1 MGNSIYA
8 KLAKTMENDGV
19 AVPAVL
25 YDIPEGMSEKPGC
38 DKGDAFLFKLIHFSD
53 EILPSAQRNELL
65 EALSENLGKSLS
77 LRLTLSL
84 ALMGGAYREQL
95 NYLGLYDILEKK
107 GKPSRCSGRI
117 YDANKRTF
125 NVGSSIINRYES
137 KFEDLSQTYYYL
149 TELGRELSLDAL
161 TLNGRFPNADR
172 LLLRDVISTHQ
183 ANLEHGSGYNDLYA
197 YILGNSLYPA
207 YFGFDTEVV
216 VNYGDGSHD
225 GMADSY
231 FVADAAVKTF
241 YNAKDGLF
249 RCCQQDYIEVDTG
262 SQNIDVIADKLHRY
276 SQMVGSRVNDEDIP
290 LTELIFLS
298 HPHGLCSSVGR
309 LVINDDAFARAIN
322 HSLSDDVM
330 IVQMLQKAY
339 YPGENSISSLY
350 YAIFNDNRMAW
361 VTTPDNG
368 LLYNSA
374 ASIRTQAL
382 STLNRLIIMGFGS
395 CSIDA
400 LWSLMA
406 LSRSD
411 SAVSA
416 YNVKYIRY
424 SDIYEKRKGVLLSEA
439 VKCLKTSHPDSY
451 RILNQLCFKGFS
463 VASCFGGDMYRTYF
477 TLHPQFT
484 GCTSCLLEVL
494 AKNKYLDRLNIANA
508 RFAPFIELKDDRHS
522 LVLKNAL
529 ALKDG
534 SVICIEDIDADY
546 GSRVRCSSFI
556 SSYSWS
562 LASADIRRFTLC
574 VICDDECSAYNFLIK
589 HCLRSLDNRSLA
601 SADNISKCG
610 DVPCNLPLFI
620 PRGLLLA
627 HMQGFNSKA
636 GIFTFKS
643 LNAYMKLRQ
652 AYNDNNKISGSS
664 FSSYF
669 EKNISS
675 DDVQADL
682 AYF

>member
-1 MGNSIYA
+1 M
-8 KLAKTMENDGV
+8 
-19 AVPAVL
+19 
-25 YDIPEGMSEKPGC
+25 
-38 DKGDAFLFKLIHFSD
+38 
-53 EILPSAQRNELL
+53 
-65 EALSENLGKSLS
+65 
-77 LRLTLSL
+77 
-84 ALMGGAYREQL
+84 
-95 NYLGLYDILEKK
+95 
-107 GKPSRCSGRI
+107 
-117 YDANKRTF
+117 
-125 NVGSSIINRYES
+125 
-137 KFEDLSQTYYYL
+137 
-149 TELGRELSLDAL
+149 
-161 TLNGRFPNADR
+161 
-172 LLLRDVISTHQ
+172 
-183 ANLEHGSGYNDLYA
+183 
-197 YILGNSLYPA
+197 
-207 YFGFDTEVV
+207 
-216 VNYGDGSHD
+216 
-225 GMADSY
+225 
-231 FVADAAVKTF
+231 
-241 YNAKDGLF
+241 
-249 RCCQQDYIEVDTG
+249 DTG

-290 LTELIFLS
+290 LIELIFLS

-339 YPGENSISSLY
+339 YPDENSISSLY

-361 VTTPDNG
+361 VTTPDNA

-382 STLNRLIIMGFGS
+382 STLNRLILMGFGT
-395 CSIDA
+395 CTIDA

-406 LSRSD
+406 LSKSD

-416 YNVKYIRY
+416 YHMKYLRY
-424 SDIYEKRKGVLLSEA
+424 SNIYEKRKGFILSEA
-439 VKCLKTSHPDSY
+439 VKYLKNTHPDSY

-494 AKNKYLDRLNIANA
+494 AKNKYLDRLNITNS
-508 RFAPFIELKDDRHS
+508 RFAPFIELTDDRHS
-522 LVLKNAL
+522 LVIKNAL

-562 LASADIRRFTLC
+562 LASADIHRFTLC
-574 VICDDECSAYNFLIK
+574 VICDNEISAYNFLVK

-601 SADNISKCG
+601 SADNMSKCG
-610 DVPCNLPLFI
+610 NVPCNLPLFV
-620 PRGLLLA
+620 PRELLLA
-627 HMQGFNSKA
+627 HMQGFDSKA